1 MVQTRIEERM
11 ELIDREI
18 DGMKKEMSKIHAIEL
33 GLIKITKNLE
43 LVRLQ
48 SEKQQQVILRL
59 MEMTEKERSM
69 MSERLSESM
78 SRESLAT
85 STKENKPFI
94 SRKIDSEKADKKFDT
109 EDNNGDQNKFKKV
122 EMPVFNG
129 EDPDSWLF
137 RAERYFQI
145 HKLSE
150 SEKMLVENKEIIRG
164 EANLNGYA
172 VGKYQPNSGGI
183 SKSAGD
189 TSVIEN
195 KGNTTF
201 TIRTT
206 ALRGSN
212 ANEVEREGTFKRLP
226 DVELQARKEKGLCFK
241 CNDKYST
248 DHKWTMKVRG
258 KLQNEE
264 VIVLIDCGAT
274 HNFIFEKL
282 LKLLQLSTK
291 ETPHYGVILGSRQS
305 KEKEFAKG

>member
-18 DGMKKEMSKIHAIEL
+18 DEMKKETSKIHAIEL
-33 GLIKITKNLE
+33 GLIEITKNLE

-48 SEKQQQVILRL
+48 SEKQQQAILRL
-59 MEMTEKERSM
+59 METTEKERSM

-137 RAERYFQI
+137 RAER
-145 HKLSE
+145 
-150 SEKMLVENKEIIRG
+150 G

-206 ALRGSN
+206 TLRGSN
-212 ANEVEREGTFKRLP
+212 ANEVEREGAFKRLP
-226 DVELQARKEKGLCFK
+226 DVEFQARKEKDLCFK
-241 CNDKYST
+241 CNDK
-248 DHKWTMKVRG
+248 TMKVRG

-282 LKLLQLSTK
+282 VKLLQLSTK
-291 ETPHYGVILGSRQS
+291 ETPHYGVILGSRKS